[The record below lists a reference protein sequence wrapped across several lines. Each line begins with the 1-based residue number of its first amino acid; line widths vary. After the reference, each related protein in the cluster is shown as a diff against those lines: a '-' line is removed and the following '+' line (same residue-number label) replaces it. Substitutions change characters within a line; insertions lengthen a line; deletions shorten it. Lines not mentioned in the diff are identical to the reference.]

1 MSTVYQ
7 NPEEKLWYVIK
18 HFHTSSASSASAR
31 NGGIRLE
38 KNDIVKF
45 GRVRLRVRDIDYA
58 DKETPITPQQIGTN
72 NAEQPRVTQDDVA
85 QNGQSVDVNDVDI
98 QLRSNSIIGNGN
110 QVRLDQFENVEG
122 VNPDSNL
129 MQSTTRKKHLQ

>member
-1 MSTVYQ
+1 MKVLIKYLLGGYWIYHKNSVDMSTVYQ

-18 HFHTSSASSASAR
+18 HFHNSSASSASNK

-58 DKETPITPQQIGTN
+58 DKDTPITAKGVVAVGN
-72 NAEQPRVTQDDVA
+72 NAEQPRATQDDLA
-85 QNGQSVDVNDVDI
+85 QNGGFSIDVNEVDI
-98 QLRSNSIIGNGN
+98 QLRSNSIIGNRN
-110 QVRLDQFENVEG
+110 QVRLD
-122 VNPDSNL
+122 
-129 MQSTTRKKHLQ
+129 

>member
-18 HFHTSSASSASAR
+18 HFHNSSTSSASNK

-58 DKETPITPQQIGTN
+58 EKDAPICAVGNNN
-72 NAEQPRVTQDDVA
+72 NAPEQPRPTQDDLA
-85 QNGQSVDVNDVDI
+85 HNG
-98 QLRSNSIIGNGN
+98 
-110 QVRLDQFENVEG
+110 
-122 VNPDSNL
+122 
-129 MQSTTRKKHLQ
+129 